1 MGAPVLDLT
10 AALAREPDHALWV
23 HPADHHPDA
32 RAHELAA
39 EAIAPFVE
47 SLLR

>member
-1 MGAPVLDLT
+1 
-10 AALAREPDHALWV
+10 LAREPDRALWV
-23 HPADHHPDA
+23 HPTDHHPDA